1 LKLQTVGRTAGKK
14 HKTPGEDE
22 GVDMATLNRMFSFRM
37 IGYDWQI

>member
-1 LKLQTVGRTAGKK
+1 LGEQQEKK
-14 HKTPGEDE
+14 HKTHGEDE